1 MSMIWLTVVILLTIV
16 EVLTINLTTI
26 WFVASAIVA
35 LIMSIYMD
43 NFALEFS
50 VFVGLGIVLLLT
62 TRPILLKLMHK
73 QREAT
78 NLDRIIGMKG
88 IVLRDIE
95 PDSLGEV
102 KVDGK
107 IWFAFSDKRIELNDK
122 VEVLEINGTKLRVK
136 GVK

>member
-1 MSMIWLTVVILLTIV
+1 
-16 EVLTINLTTI
+16 
-26 WFVASAIVA
+26 
-35 LIMSIYMD
+35 MD

-50 VFVGLGIVLLLT
+50 VFVGLGVILLLT

-107 IWFAFSDKRIELNDK
+107 IWFAFSDKKIELNEK
-122 VEVLEINGTKLRVK
+122 IEVLEINGTKLRVK
-136 GVK
+136 GVN